1 MIYFIQTIALSQRD
15 VPFMTR
21 GVIPLLTK
29 NGVQGITVGSNPF
42 IYPPQVPKAFLWEDP
57 VSGESII
64 ALEHP
69 YGYGGITIEDCVEAP
84 NGVAL
89 CFAFRDDNSGP
100 PYSAAEVMHDFNFV
114 RGEFPMVC

>member
-1 MIYFIQTIALSQRD
+1 MIYILQTIALSQRD

-89 CFAFRDDNSGP
+89 CFAFREDNSGP
-100 PYSAAEVMHDFNFV
+100 PYSTDEVEYDFNFV
-114 RGEFPMVC
+114 RAEFPMVC